1 MPVLY
6 TAKEIQEVLRELRI
20 KPKDGKVNG
29 REAAQILTWRA
40 KQEQGIEHI
49 YLDSAIRS
57 HVKYGNL
64 KVAEQ
69 VNSRFNLYRV
79 EDIFD
84 LNLSPRKGITPQ
96 EDSAKKAA

>member
-20 KPKDGKVNG
+20 KPKEGKVNG

-40 KQEQGIEHI
+40 KKEQGIEHT

-84 LNLSPRKGITPQ
+84 LSLSPRRGIPPQ
-96 EDSAKKAA
+96 EEDAKKAA